1 MPELVTP
8 LKIVHILAAVVALGS
23 NVTYAFW
30 LRWAGRDRD
39 RLGFALDGIGR
50 LDRTFANPA
59 YILLLLTGVGMVLTG
74 AFRFEQFWIAA
85 ALALYVLTAVIGI
98 TLYAPTLRRQ
108 REEAA
113 RDPSSP
119 AYAAVERR
127 STLLGVATIAIVVL
141 IVILMVAKPDP
152 LRG

>member
-30 LRWAGRDRD
+30 LRWAGRDRE
-39 RLGFALDGIGR
+39 RLGFALDGIRR

-59 YILLLLTGVGMVLTG
+59 YVVLLVTGVGMVLTG
-74 AFRFEQFWIAA
+74 VFRFEQFWIAA
-85 ALALYVLTAVIGI
+85 ALVLYVATALVGI
-98 TLYAPTLRRQ
+98 ALYAPTLRRQ
-108 REEAA
+108 REEAE
-113 RDPSSP
+113 RDPGSP

-127 STLLGVATIAIVVL
+127 STLLGVLTIVIVVV
-141 IVILMVAKPDP
+141 IVILMVAKPT
-152 LRG
+152 L

>member
-30 LRWAGRDRD
+30 LRWAGRDRE
-39 RLGFALDGIGR
+39 RLGFALDGIRR

-59 YILLLLTGVGMVLTG
+59 YIVLLLTGIAMVLTG
-74 AFRFEQFWIAA
+74 VFRFEQFWIAA
-85 ALALYVLTAVIGI
+85 ALVLYVATAVVGVA
-98 TLYAPTLRRQ
+98 LYAPTLRRQ

-113 RDPSSP
+113 RDPGSA
-119 AYAAVERR
+119 AYAAIERR
-127 STLLGVATIAIVVL
+127 STLLGVLTIAIVVV
-141 IVILMVAKPDP
+141 IVILMVAKPT
-152 LRG
+152 L